1 MAYAG
6 GGRNPAWGRDVGP
19 PPPTNRHPF
28 GGYSFGYPHPYGGLA
43 ALNAGSFYTYSQ
55 QYPCGAGNY
64 LRAYMPGQQAFVPGG
79 MQSTAF
85 ANSNRYPT
93 TQPVVN
99 PSLPAANMTNST
111 GGVGCEPGYN
121 YFFPSEH
128 TKIHVFR
135 TGETPPWNLPPSHTT
150 PFHAVHVPVNT
161 TLGDLL
167 KGFGATNPEGRKNKV
182 FEVHQGGNGKWY
194 KGMCFKGDSDKDM
207 EKTIKSIGW
216 DETRNGLPGG
226 KPVVYVYVTNG

>member
-19 PPPTNRHPF
+19 PPPTSRQAF
-28 GGYSFGYPHPYGGLA
+28 SGYSFSHPHAYGGLP
-43 ALNAGSFYTYSQ
+43 ALNVPSYYTQPQ
-55 QYPCGAGNY
+55 QYTWGVGNY
-64 LRAYMPGQQAFVPGG
+64 QPPHVVGQQAFAPGG
-79 MQSTAF
+79 LQSMAF
-85 ANSNRYPT
+85 ASANRYPT
-93 TQPVVN
+93 TQPVIN
-99 PSLPAANMTNST
+99 TSLPAANMTNST

-121 YFFPSEH
+121 YFFASEH

-135 TGETPPWNLPPSHTT
+135 TGDTPPWNLPNSYTS
-150 PFHAVHVPVNT
+150 PFHAVHVPVST

-167 KGFGATNPEGRKNKV
+167 KGFGATNPEGSKNKV

-194 KGMCFKGDSDKDM
+194 KGMCYKGDNEKDM

-216 DETRNGLPGG
+216 DETRTGLPGG
-226 KPVVYVYVTNG
+226 KPVVYIYVTNG